1 MLRVFDM
8 FSGFGGFHQACEK
21 AGMEIVAYCEINKWA
36 KKFYN
41 QAFNTEGV
49 KCFDDATKI
58 NTRELPNFDLLCA
71 GFPCQAFSIA
81 GKRQGFNDTRG
92 TLFFEVA
99 RILKDK
105 RPRYFVL
112 ENVKGLLNHE
122 GGKTFVTI
130 IKTLSDLGYNV
141 EWALLNSKYFGVPQ
155 NRERVFIVGYL
166 EKGSAGKIFP
176 LGCANGSH
184 NKETP
189 PPQDVIYWKNSK
201 EQWVEEQRQNVGTI
215 KTQSDLCRQP
225 LIKIGSLRTAGEK
238 GLRLMAENISPCE
251 HARAREDGSHQPVIL
266 QYARGNNKGGEHQV
280 CTTITKNQWEYNNV
294 LKDNCKIRRLTP
306 LECFRLQ
313 GFSDEV
319 FYKGSK
325 GISDAQLY
333 KGAGNSV
340 TVNVVYEIVKKIV
353 EVNKCGE

>member
-21 AGMEIVAYCEINKWA
+21 VGMEIIAYCEINKWA

-92 TLFFEVA
+92 SLFFEVA

-155 NRERVFIVGYL
+155 NRERVFIIGYL
-166 EKGSAGKIFP
+166 GKRSPGKIFP
-176 LGCANGSH
+176 IREITKSNNLENK
-184 NKETP
+184 KETI
-189 PPQDVIYWKNSK
+189 IYWKNSK
-201 EQWVEEQRQNVGTI
+201 EKWVEEQKNYVVTI

-225 LIKIGSLRTAGEK
+225 LIKI
-238 GLRLMAENISPCE
+238 EN
-251 HARAREDGSHQPVIL
+251 
-266 QYARGNNKGGEHQV
+266 
-280 CTTITKNQWEYNNV
+280 
-294 LKDNCKIRRLTP
+294 KIRKLTP

-319 FYKGSK
+319 FNKGSQ

-340 TVNVVYEIVKKIV
+340 TVNVVYEIVKKV

>member
-1 MLRVFDM
+1 MKCFDL
-8 FSGFGGFHQACEK
+8 FSGCGGFRLAFEK
-21 AGMEIVAYCEINKWA
+21 AGFNFIGYSEIDKWA
-36 KKFYN
+36 AMLYKNY
-41 QAFNTEGV
+41 FNTQNEV
-49 KCFDDATKI
+49 YYNDATKI
-58 NTRELPNFDLLCA
+58 DTRELPDFDLLCA

-166 EKGSAGKIFP
+166 RKGSTGKIFP
-176 LGCANGSH
+176 LECANGSH
-184 NKETP
+184 NKETLS
-189 PPQDVIYWKNSK
+189 QDVIYWKNSK
-201 EQWVEEQRQNVGTI
+201 DQWVEEQRQHVGTI

-238 GLRLMAENISPCE
+238 GLRLIAENISPCE

-266 QYARGNNKGGEHQV
+266 QFARGNNKGGVHQE

-294 LKDNCKIRRLTP
+294 LKDNYKIRRLTP

-313 GFSDEV
+313 GFPDDIITKAKELN
-319 FYKGSK
+319 
-325 GISDAQLY
+325 ISDAQLY
-333 KGAGNSV
+333 KMAGNSI
-340 TVNVVYEIVKKIV
+340 TVNVVYEIAKRIK
-353 EVNKCGE
+353 NDSN